1 MGKRVNPLSFI
12 FVNKKAFVI
21 GKINFRAEAKNKH
34 MEETKCTCAE
44 CERRAQEEK
53 ETEEMNFA
61 VLLALVPALVVTLL
75 SNVGLL

>member
-1 MGKRVNPLSFI
+1 
-12 FVNKKAFVI
+12 
-21 GKINFRAEAKNKH
+21 

-53 ETEEMNFA
+53 ETEDMNFA